1 MSNMFSQMQTKGVK
15 MSIQNVSK
23 PYWDKSEHKWVIKYT
38 VLDKDIGKYEQVVM
52 AQTLVSAE
60 RVIQQ
65 INQRIK

>member
-1 MSNMFSQMQTKGVK
+1 

-38 VLDKDIGKYEQVVM
+38 ILDKDIGKYEQVVM

>member
-1 MSNMFSQMQTKGVK
+1 

-23 PYWDKSEHKWVIKYT
+23 PYWDKSEHKWIIKYT
-38 VLDKDIGKYEQVVM
+38 VLDKDIGTYEQVVM

-65 INQRIK
+65 INQRTK